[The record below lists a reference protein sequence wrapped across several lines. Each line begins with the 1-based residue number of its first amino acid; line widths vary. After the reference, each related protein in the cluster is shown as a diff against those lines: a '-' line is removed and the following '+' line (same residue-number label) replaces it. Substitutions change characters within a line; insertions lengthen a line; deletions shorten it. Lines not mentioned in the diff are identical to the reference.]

1 MKKYITFGK
10 FDGKL
15 FAIFIF
21 IVFINVLTI
30 LYDKFVNTDEDD
42 PYKNSRTMS
51 VTVKHI
57 GFSLCIIPEYIEYN
71 SKKIRTSYK
80 KSIAN
85 FKYKLKKYSLIL
97 LIGIIYL
104 IHDFAYI
111 FSDRFMYIKGKKIF
125 LSNNFFYAFIVLLL
139 ISIIFFKDTYYKHQ
153 YISVIFIISLGIIR
167 YIIKLSQKINIYQTK
182 IESILFEIIFHV
194 IIYTCLSVY
203 ISLSKVFMDKFYVSP
218 WQTSLLVGIINLTL
232 NLTLYIVFTC
242 ISRDKKSTF
251 FSLEYDNNYYIDNII
266 SFFSEYSFL
275 KVVLYFLCHLIT
287 SMRYI
292 IFNVILKSYT
302 IFHIFLSYQIVSFLR
317 DIINIIIANEYDTI
331 FDILI
336 IISFIIEVFASLV
349 FVEIIELN
357 FCDLNKNLKKNIEL
371 RAIEDSQDFP
381 VTDED
386 EKDFSFKIDDEYIVH
401 FQDDEN
407 SGKKKGKDIPM
418 EAEEEEEREGEENVQ
433 KEEKE
438 QHQEE

>member
-10 FDGKL
+10 FDVKL
-15 FAIFIF
+15 FAIFVF
-21 IVFINVLTI
+21 IVFVNVLTI
-30 LYDKFVNTDEDD
+30 LYDKFINTDKDD

-71 SKKIRTSYK
+71 SKKMRRSYK

-85 FKYKLKKYSLIL
+85 FKYKLKKYSLIS

-111 FSDRFMYIKGKKIF
+111 FSDRYMLMKGKRIF

-153 YISVIFIISLGIIR
+153 YISVIFIISLGILR
-167 YIIKLSQKINIYQTK
+167 YIIKLSQKINIDETTS
-182 IESILFEIIFHV
+182 ESVLLEILFHV
-194 IIYTCLSVY
+194 TIYTCLSVY
-203 ISLSKVFMDKFYVSP
+203 ISLSKVFMEKFYISP

-232 NLTLYIVFTC
+232 NLTLYIIFSC
-242 ISRDKKSTF
+242 ISSEEETTF
-251 FSLEYDNNYYIDNII
+251 FSLKYGNNYYIDNII
-266 SFFSEYSFL
+266 NFFTEYSFL

-302 IFHIFLSYQIVSFLR
+302 VFHIFLSYQIVSFLR
-317 DIINIIIANEYDTI
+317 DIINIFTADEYYII

-349 FVEIIELN
+349 FLEIIELN
-357 FCDLNKNLKKNIEL
+357 FCDLNTNLKKNIEL
-371 RAIEDSQDFP
+371 RAIADSQDFP
-381 VTDED
+381 ISNERDL
-386 EKDFSFKIDDEYIVH
+386 SFQIDDQYIVH
-401 FQDDEN
+401 FKDEEN

-418 EAEEEEEREGEENVQ
+418 EVEEEEEVEENVQ
-433 KEEKE
+433 DEEKE